1 MAERVCW
8 WVHLWEQNW
17 LHLMT
22 SSWAHLLKG
31 NLAQGACWLVLLD
44 GEDLANPTD
53 GQLQMHCSTWL
64 FLVHPSPFLLQNKW
78 LYFRKY
84 PAYLF
89 HCQYSFFQLTS
100 NKGGDVV
107 RSALFLTR
115 LGCRHKIMMTKATGL
130 LVGLTMRE
138 KMGKVILLVGS
149 PMEGELSTES
159 LRVSSSIG
167 EELSAF
173 DGKL

>member
-1 MAERVCW
+1 MVIFDGVE
-8 WVHLWEQNW
+8 
-17 LHLMT
+17 
-22 SSWAHLLKG
+22 
-31 NLAQGACWLVLLD
+31 LV
-44 GEDLANPTD
+44 NPTD
-53 GQLQMHCSTWL
+53 GLLHTHCSIWL
-64 FLVHPSPFLLQNKW
+64 FLIPPSPFLLKNKW
-78 LYFRKY
+78 LYLRKY
-84 PAYLF
+84 PSYLF
-89 HCQYSFFQLTS
+89 PCQYFSSKLTP
-100 NKGGDVV
+100 NKGATVV

-115 LGCRHKIMMTKATGL
+115 LVYRHKIMMTKATGL